1 MVPSRM
7 TKSYSIFLILCPDS
21 LAAGSGTLN
30 DRGGAALDMGQ
41 HFRREQL
48 HVSLRFFER
57 HSTVLENADKF
68 RRIHHAG
75 DIAQHL
81 DALRGSTVRLRR
93 AKHITERLGIVLGR
107 VGHLCVVLVTFGI
120 AEMLGLVVLVM
131 SNSSIGVVAH
141 PLLGAFDRFLFGL
154 RAVHKADHDR
164 TLRDATEF
172 GARLLEVGVIL
183 LMLVPRLLRN

>member
-7 TKSYSIFLILCPDS
+7 TKSYSIFLILCPDN
-21 LAAGSGTLN
+21 LAAGGGTLN
-30 DRGGAALDMGQ
+30 DRGSTALYMGQ

-57 HSTVLENADKF
+57 HSTILENADKF
-68 RRIHHAG
+68 RRVHHAG

-81 DALRGSTVRLRR
+81 DALCRSTVGLSL
-93 AKHITERLGIVLGR
+93 AKHITERPGVVLGR
-107 VGHLCVVLVTFGI
+107 VRHLCVELVTFCV

-131 SNSSIGVVAH
+131 TNRRVVVVAH

-154 RAVHKADHDR
+154 RAVHEAHHYR
-164 TLRDATEF
+164 TLRHAAEF
-172 GARLLEVGVIL
+172 GARLLEVDVIL
-183 LMLVPRLLRN
+183 LVLVPR